1 MEYFPELGLGVV
13 TWEPILFF
21 PSQKA
26 RRYSWNLAVTQPDGM
41 VQRLRWR
48 LTITAIK
55 RKYIYVDVPAV
66 HGSLKFL
73 RDTMEYCDDHETNSS
88 YVMYPSKEEY
98 EAEIDTREKEGVV
111 VGYFRDY
118 TMNKIRGHGL
128 SRVTLNTIY
137 RLIQEEKN

>member
-1 MEYFPELGLGVV
+1 MGTHPVFPISEGQTVFL
-13 TWEPILFF
+13 EPCGNAARWHGA
-21 PSQKA
+21 KA
-26 RRYSWNLAVTQPDGM
+26 PLEA
-41 VQRLRWR
+41 
-48 LTITAIK
+48 TITAIK

>member
-1 MEYFPELGLGVV
+1 
-13 TWEPILFF
+13 
-21 PSQKA
+21 
-26 RRYSWNLAVTQPDGM
+26 
-41 VQRLRWR
+41 
-48 LTITAIK
+48 
-55 RKYIYVDVPAV
+55 
-66 HGSLKFL
+66 
-73 RDTMEYCDDHETNSS
+73 MEYCDDHETNSS